1 MIKLRLSRRPRKM
14 NWSAAPLTS
23 NYEPD
28 TVVADYVRYTITTVS
43 SVAMT
48 LGKPRCD

>member
-1 MIKLRLSRRPRKM
+1 VIKLRLSRRPRKM

-28 TVVADYVRYTITTVS
+28 TVCNVKKTRRKYESVTEMGQVAYFH
-43 SVAMT
+43 
-48 LGKPRCD
+48 